1 MFIRWI
7 ERRHKQEASAGTVFV
22 DAYLTAAY
30 RDQRGRPRNRTVCYL
45 GNIRRI
51 DGEFPLIERE
61 LFLTRAERILGSI
74 ADLDGDDVNAAR
86 QALHRT
92 VAPLTAPEAERAFIA
107 NLQWYR
113 RWMRQQGLNLDEAT
127 LTRLLRES
135 RSGHPPY
142 EL

>member
-7 ERRHKQEASAGTVFV
+7 ERRHKQEASAGTVFL
-22 DAYLTAAY
+22 DAYLTEAY

-51 DGEFPLIERE
+51 DGDFPLIERE
-61 LFLTRAERILGSI
+61 LFLTRAERILHSI
-74 ADLDGDDVNAAR
+74 PDIDSAAVDAAR
-86 QALHRT
+86 SALHRT
-92 VAPLTAPEAERAFIA
+92 VAPLTAPEAERAFVA

-113 RWMRQQGLNLDEAT
+113 RWMRTQGLGLDEAT
-127 LTRLLRES
+127 LTRLLRAS
-135 RSGHPPY
+135 REQLPY